1 MKKSLKSHFPI
12 IRSKEEVRLI
22 IRKNLRLEE
31 LFQSWTAG
39 QQEEFLDFCSG
50 NRGVKILYD
59 SFFKEILNPEN
70 APERLNEL
78 LSLILRQQ
86 VKILQ
91 VLPNDSTRIADESS
105 LVIMDIVVELED
117 HSIAN
122 VEVQKI
128 GYKFSGQRSACYSA
142 DLLLRQYK
150 RVRGE
155 RGRAFSYRDI
165 HKVYTIVF
173 FEQSPESFRRFKE
186 ECIHHFTQVSDTGA
200 EIELLQEFCYV
211 CLDIFRDLLH
221 NKGIRNKLDA
231 WLTFLSVDDPEAIEA
246 LLDQYPEFGKLYQE
260 IYELCRNVERVMGM
274 FSEELRELDRNTV
287 QLMIDEMQEEIDA
300 LRKER
305 EEAKQEAE
313 KTLARKTEEASQKD
327 KKISEQEQEIAEL
340 KKKLAMYEEH
350 GND

>member
-1 MKKSLKSHFPI
+1 MKKSLKSYFPM
-12 IRSKEEVRLI
+12 IRSKEEIRLI
-22 IRKNLRLEE
+22 IRGNLRLEE
-31 LFQSWTAG
+31 LFQSWTLE

-59 SFFKEILNPEN
+59 SFFKEILNPEIS
-70 APERLNEL
+70 PERLNEL
-78 LSLILRQQ
+78 LSLILGQQ

-128 GYKFSGQRSACYSA
+128 GYRFSGHRSACYSA

-150 RVRGE
+150 RIRGE

-173 FEQSPESFRRFKE
+173 FEKSPKEFRRYKE
-186 ECIHHFTQVSDTGA
+186 GCIHHFTQVSDTGVKLD
-200 EIELLQEFCYV
+200 LLQEFCFV
-211 CLDIFRDLLH
+211 SLDIFQELLH

-231 WLTFLSVDDPEAIEA
+231 WLTFLSVDDPETIEA
-246 LLDQYPEFGKLYQE
+246 LLDQYPEFRKFYQE

-300 LRKER
+300 LKKER
-305 EEAKQEAE
+305 EEAKQEA
-313 KTLARKTEEASQKD
+313 
-327 KKISEQEQEIAEL
+327 AEL
-340 KKKLAMYEEH
+340 KKKLAAYEKASEN
-350 GND
+350 GQG

>member
-1 MKKSLKSHFPI
+1 M
-12 IRSKEEVRLI
+12 
-22 IRKNLRLEE
+22 
-31 LFQSWTAG
+31 
-39 QQEEFLDFCSG
+39 
-50 NRGVKILYD
+50 
-59 SFFKEILNPEN
+59 
-70 APERLNEL
+70 
-78 LSLILRQQ
+78 SLILGQQ

-155 RGRAFSYRDI
+155 RGRAFSYRNI
-165 HKVYTIVF
+165 HKLYTIVF

-300 LRKER
+300 LKKER
-305 EEAKQEAE
+305 EEEVN
-313 KTLARKTEEASQKD
+313 RKDE
-327 KKISEQEQEIAEL
+327 KISEQEQEIAEL
-340 KKKLAMYEEH
+340 KKKLAMYENASESSKE
-350 GND
+350 

>member
-1 MKKSLKSHFPI
+1 MKKSLKSYFPM
-12 IRSKEEVRLI
+12 IRSKEEIRLI
-22 IRKNLRLEE
+22 IRGNLRLEE
-31 LFQSWTAG
+31 LFQSWTLE

-59 SFFKEILNPEN
+59 SFFKEILNPEIS
-70 APERLNEL
+70 PERLNEL
-78 LSLILRQQ
+78 LSLILGQE

-91 VLPNDSTRIADESS
+91 VLPKDSTRIADESS

-128 GYKFSGQRSACYSA
+128 GYRFSGHRSACYSA

-150 RVRGE
+150 RIRGE

-173 FEQSPESFRRFKE
+173 FEKSPKEFRRYKE
-186 ECIHHFTQVSDTGA
+186 GCIHHFTQVSDTGVKLD
-200 EIELLQEFCYV
+200 LLQEFCFV
-211 CLDIFRDLLH
+211 SLDIFQELLH

-231 WLTFLSVDDPEAIEA
+231 WLTFLSVDDPETIEA
-246 LLDQYPEFGKLYQE
+246 LLDQYPEFRKFYQE

-300 LRKER
+300 LKKER
-305 EEAKQEAE
+305 EEAKQEA
-313 KTLARKTEEASQKD
+313 
-327 KKISEQEQEIAEL
+327 AEL
-340 KKKLAMYEEH
+340 KKKLAAYEKASEN
-350 GND
+350 GQG

>member
-1 MKKSLKSHFPI
+1 MKKSLKSYFPM
-12 IRSKEEVRLI
+12 IRSKEEIHLI
-22 IRKNLRLEE
+22 IRENLRLEE
-31 LFQSWTAG
+31 LFQSWTLE

-59 SFFKEILNPEN
+59 SFFKEILNPEIS
-70 APERLNEL
+70 PERLNEL
-78 LSLILRQQ
+78 LSLILGQQ

-128 GYKFSGQRSACYSA
+128 GYRFSGHRSACYSA

-150 RVRGE
+150 RIRGE

-173 FEQSPESFRRFKE
+173 FEKSPKEFRRYKE
-186 ECIHHFTQVSDTGA
+186 GCIHHFTQVSDTGVKLD
-200 EIELLQEFCYV
+200 LLQEFCFV
-211 CLDIFRDLLH
+211 SLDIFQELLH

-231 WLTFLSVDDPEAIEA
+231 WLTFLSVDDPETIEA
-246 LLDQYPEFGKLYQE
+246 LLDQYPEFRKFYQE

-300 LRKER
+300 LKKER
-305 EEAKQEAE
+305 EEAKQEA
-313 KTLARKTEEASQKD
+313 
-327 KKISEQEQEIAEL
+327 AEL
-340 KKKLAMYEEH
+340 KKKLAAYEKASEN
-350 GND
+350 GQG

>member
-1 MKKSLKSHFPI
+1 MANILQKYFPM
-12 IRSKEEVRLI
+12 IRTREEVWQEISEKEKL
-22 IRKNLRLEE
+22 LEIYQQWNRE
-31 LFQSWTAG
+31 
-39 QQEEFLDFCSG
+39 QQEEFLEFCTG
-50 NRGVKILYD
+50 NKGIKILYD
-59 SFFKEILNPEN
+59 AFFKEILNPEN
-70 APERLNEL
+70 APERLEEF
-78 LSLILRQQ
+78 LSLILEQK
-86 VKILQ
+86 VKILK
-91 VLPNDSTRIADESS
+91 VLPNDTVRIADESS
-105 LVIMDIVVELED
+105 LVIMDIVIEMED

-211 CLDIFRDLLH
+211 CLDIFQDLLH

-246 LLDQYPEFGKLYQE
+246 LLDQYPEFGKPYQE